1 MARRTLEIP
10 RRREPDASRVLIYL
24 AGPLLSEVER
34 ATTLHWPK
42 KLEALG
48 FRVFLPQRDGV
59 ERERP
64 PYDAMAPE
72 ARRRA
77 MFNLDK
83 QQILDSGVFLFLL
96 DGRVADEGACVEL
109 GIAHCQQHLQ
119 NSGSFS
125 SVPTRTPARP
135 LCRL

>member
-1 MARRTLEIP
+1 M
-10 RRREPDASRVLIYL
+10 LIYL
-24 AGPLLSEVER
+24 AGPLFSQAERRFNSELAEKR
-34 ATTLHWPK
+34 
-42 KLEALG
+42 EALG
-48 FRVFLPQRDGV
+48 FRVFLPQRVGV

-64 PYDAMAPE
+64 PHDAMAPE

-109 GIAHCQQHLQ
+109 GIAHCHQHLQ